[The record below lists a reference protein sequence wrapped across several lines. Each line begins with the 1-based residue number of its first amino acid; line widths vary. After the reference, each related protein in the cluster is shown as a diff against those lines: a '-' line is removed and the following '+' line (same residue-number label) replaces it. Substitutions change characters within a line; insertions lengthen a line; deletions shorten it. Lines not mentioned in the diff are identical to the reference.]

1 MILPLLVAVP
11 FGGGLLAWLVGRH
24 DARPARWLALL
35 ALVAEL
41 AIVIGLW
48 FGHRD
53 DLTLT
58 GRGPWLEDFNRAWI
72 PQLGIRFHLALDG
85 LSLLLVALTA
95 FLGITAVLASWSEI
109 QERVGLFHF
118 QLLWVLAAIVG
129 VFLALDLFLFAFFWE
144 MMLIP
149 MYFLI
154 IVWGHEHRVYAAV
167 KFFLFTQLSGL
178 LMLVAIVALY
188 FIHGRQAGTFTFEYT
203 DLLGTALSPRTAMLL
218 LLGFVAAFAVKL
230 PAVPVHTWLPDAHTE
245 APTAGSVVL
254 AGLMLKT
261 GAYGLL
267 RFAVPL
273 FPDAAFDLAPV
284 AMVLAVVGI
293 LYGALLAF
301 SQTDLKRMVAY
312 TSVSHMGFVLLAVFA
327 WNELALQGAVVEI
340 LAHGLATGGLFILV
354 GALQERIHTRDIGRM
369 SGLWAVTPRMGGVA
383 MVLALAALGLPGLAT
398 FVGEFLVLFGSFR
411 ESEPLTIVASLGI
424 VAATVYA
431 LWLVQVAFHGPN
443 REGWHVPDLAPR
455 EMATFAAMIA
465 ALVWIG
471 LYPRPVLEAAG
482 SGLRELERVAPRGGA
497 VAPVDGRPDVSR
509 ERTCVPVVAGCEEA
523 SGAQL
528 TERRR
533 DDGR

>member
-1 MILPLLVAVP
+1 MILVALIVILLA
-11 FGGGLLAWLVGRH
+11 GGLLAWVLERWGAH
-24 DARPARWLALL
+24 WARWTAVVALGIDLILGLLLWVQHQGRVGLVEPGAWLA
-35 ALVAEL
+35 AVQ
-41 AIVIGLW
+41 W
-48 FGHRD
+48 
-53 DLTLT
+53 
-58 GRGPWLEDFNRAWI
+58 PWI
-72 PQLGIRFHLALDG
+72 PQFGISVHLAIDG
-85 LSLLLVALTA
+85 LSLLLVLLTF
-95 FLGITAVLASWSEI
+95 FLGLMAVAGSWSEV
-109 QERVGLFHF
+109 QTRVGFFHF
-118 QLLWVLAAIVG
+118 NLLWVLAGIVG
-129 VFLALDLFLFAFFWE
+129 VFLALELVLVYFFWE

-327 WNELALQGAVVEI
+327 
-340 LAHGLATGGLFILV
+340 
-354 GALQERIHTRDIGRM
+354 
-369 SGLWAVTPRMGGVA
+369 
-383 MVLALAALGLPGLAT
+383 
-398 FVGEFLVLFGSFR
+398 
-411 ESEPLTIVASLGI
+411 
-424 VAATVYA
+424 
-431 LWLVQVAFHGPN
+431 
-443 REGWHVPDLAPR
+443 
-455 EMATFAAMIA
+455 
-465 ALVWIG
+465 
-471 LYPRPVLEAAG
+471 
-482 SGLRELERVAPRGGA
+482 
-497 VAPVDGRPDVSR
+497 
-509 ERTCVPVVAGCEEA
+509 
-523 SGAQL
+523 
-528 TERRR
+528 
-533 DDGR
+533 